1 MNAGW
6 SARAARALAALGL
19 TALAGCGAPGEGG
32 MGDMLLLA
40 GTTVPPARP
49 QQIEDVYCPQID
61 VFEGGSTLRTGGS
74 QIVLGQMARECVGQ
88 PDGTTLVRIG
98 VEGRALLTAKPAA
111 TVRDLEPETDERL
124 RELDF
129 GEWEGR
135 TLAEIREED
144 PESVRRFEESAEHG
158 FPGGEPLHEGAD
170 RVLKVF
176 ACLSRS
182 HAGETVLV
190 VAHNTLLR
198 LALCRML
205 GVELGHYRRLMPRVV
220 NGAVSEVRF
229 GENGGA
235 LYSFNDAGG
244 PG

>member
-1 MNAGW
+1 MPPPVRLLPSRHGQTEWHHDNRYVSRTDIGLNETGRREAW
-6 SARAARALAALGL
+6 MLARRAEEERPDLVLCSPLTRALE
-19 TALAGCGAPGEGG
+19 TARLSAEACG
-32 MGDMLLLA
+32 M
-40 GTTVPPARP
+40 
-49 QQIEDVYCPQID
+49 
-61 VFEGGSTLRTGGS
+61 
-74 QIVLGQMARECVGQ
+74 
-88 PDGTTLVRIG
+88 
-98 VEGRALLTAKPAA
+98 
-111 TVRDLEPETDERL
+111 EPTTDERL

-129 GEWEGR
+129 GKWEGK

-205 GVELGHYRRLMPRVV
+205 GVELGQYRRLMPRVV

-229 GENGGA
+229 G
-235 LYSFNDAGG
+235 
-244 PG
+244 